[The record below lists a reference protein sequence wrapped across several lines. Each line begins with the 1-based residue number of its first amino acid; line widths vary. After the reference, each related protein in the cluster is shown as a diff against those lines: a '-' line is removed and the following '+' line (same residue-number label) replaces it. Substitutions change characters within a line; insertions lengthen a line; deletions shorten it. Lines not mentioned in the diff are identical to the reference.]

1 MLKTVE
7 GFYRNGKI
15 ELPEV
20 PTDLGPETRVLV
32 TFLDG
37 AVDLVARGIDERQA
51 MELRNRLATFAEE
64 WDSPEMSTYDN
75 YETNHPDV
83 PSR

>member
-20 PTDLGPETRVLV
+20 PTDLDPETRVLV
-32 TFLDG
+32 TFFDG
-37 AVDLVARGIDERQA
+37 AVDLAARGIDERQA
-51 MELRNRLATFAEE
+51 MELRNRLATFADE
-64 WDSPEMSTYDN
+64 WDSPEMSAYDN
-75 YETNHPDV
+75 Y
-83 PSR
+83 SGR